1 MNPPES
7 RGILCPNCR
16 KLVSSD
22 EPRCPYCG
30 QPGPGARWRNTFFT
44 RGFQDP
50 DQLVRA
56 LIWANG
62 IMFVISILMN
72 PRQVGVS
79 WNPLG
84 LLSPHSDILLVLGA
98 TGTIPIDRLH
108 RWWSL
113 ISANYLHGG
122 LLHIVFNMMAIRQL
136 APFVI
141 REFGV
146 YRMFIIYTIGGVV
159 GYLISYLA
167 RVPLTI
173 GASAALCGLIGAALY
188 YGKSRGGVYGQA
200 VYRQVSGWVMGLFV
214 FGLLIPGINNWGH
227 GGGILGGIGIAF
239 LLGYNEKVKE
249 NLSHKYWAVAL
260 LLITVGILLWAVITG
275 VYYRFLI

>member
-1 MNPPES
+1 MNPSEN
-7 RGILCPNCR
+7 RAILCPNCR

-22 EPRCPYCG
+22 ETRCPYCG
-30 QPGPGARWRNTFFT
+30 QPGPGARWRNNPFT
-44 RGFQDP
+44 RGKYNP
-50 DQLVRA
+50 GQLVQG

-62 IMFVISILMN
+62 IMFLISIMLN
-72 PRQVGVS
+72 PGQVGVS

-84 LLSPHSDILLVLGA
+84 LLSPHENILLLLGA
-98 TGTIPIDRLH
+98 TGTIPIDRFH

-122 LLHIVFNMMAIRQL
+122 LLHILFNMMAVRQL

-141 REFGV
+141 REFGA
-146 YRMFIIYTIGGVV
+146 YRMFILYTMGGVI
-159 GYLISYLA
+159 GYFISYLA

-188 YGKSRGGVYGQA
+188 YGKSRGGEYGQA

-214 FGLLIPGINNWGH
+214 FGLIIPGINNWGH
-227 GGGILGGIGIAF
+227 GGGILGGIGVAF

-249 NLSHKYWAVAL
+249 SLSHKYLAIAL
-260 LLITVGILLWAVITG
+260 LVMTVGTLLWAVVSG
-275 VYYRFLI
+275 VYIRFL